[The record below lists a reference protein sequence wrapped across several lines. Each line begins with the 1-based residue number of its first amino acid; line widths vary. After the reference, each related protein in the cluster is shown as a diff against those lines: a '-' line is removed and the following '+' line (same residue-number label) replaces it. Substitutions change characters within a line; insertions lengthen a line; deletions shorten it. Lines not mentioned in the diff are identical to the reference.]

1 MHICKET
8 NKLTSKIITC
18 AKICYSPNIQSF
30 VIDYNYEPDSFSLIG
45 DERYNDSTYQHAWEL
60 KSNNIIIITTGFGYF
75 NDIVPLFSNG
85 STFGNIFLGQN
96 NNEICDFIR
105 QQGFFVGNNIFEVI
119 YNVKR
124 LSDGVIIKKTKY
136 NFSK

>member
-1 MHICKET
+1 MSICKDT
-8 NKLTSKIITC
+8 IKTISTSITC
-18 AKICYSPNIQSF
+18 ANICAPNIQSF
-30 VIDYNYEPDSFSLIG
+30 AIDYQYNAQTFSLTG
-45 DERYNDSTYQHAWEL
+45 DDGFDSDDYQHAWEL
-60 KSNNIIIITTGFGYF
+60 KNNNKVIITTGFGYF

>member
-1 MHICKET
+1 MSICKDT
-8 NKLTSKIITC
+8 IKTISKAITC
-18 AKICYSPNIQSF
+18 ANICYAPNIQSF
-30 VIDYNYEPDSFSLIG
+30 TIDYQYDPQTFSLTG
-45 DERYNDSTYQHAWEL
+45 DDGFDSDDYQHAWEL
-60 KSNNIIIITTGFGYF
+60 KNNNKVIITTGFGYF
-75 NDIVPLFSNG
+75 NDVVPLFSNG

-124 LSDGVIIKKTKY
+124 LSDGIIIKKTKY